1 MKIKS
6 CIQKW
11 LIINHLAWSFELQ
24 TNKQKNGK
32 RKRSHYTEHNRQ
44 GKNHNGHKKLMTASA
59 FMVYTWAIRCTN
71 MNSLD
76 FAEGKFCLPYMCW
89 QMVRIWDILK
99 SCLDSV
105 RAKTEIYTLTTQKDV
120 DKISSL
126 LDFLGYWIVFKNGI
140 SCLLI
145 H

>member
-1 MKIKS
+1 
-6 CIQKW
+6 
-11 LIINHLAWSFELQ
+11 
-24 TNKQKNGK
+24 
-32 RKRSHYTEHNRQ
+32 
-44 GKNHNGHKKLMTASA
+44 
-59 FMVYTWAIRCTN
+59 